1 VAHRG
6 AGGRCRGAAP
16 SDVGEVEERGRAS
29 GGGGGRMNRG
39 RLGGLIAGSRASQ
52 PAQGG
57 GRGASDGPRTR
68 RRAGQRG
75 GGGGEGRQGE
85 KKEKERFFFLFSL
98 LIHFSNLCF

>member
-75 GGGGEGRQGE
+75 GGGGERGARGRKRR
-85 KKEKERFFFLFSL
+85 KKGFFSYFPF
-98 LIHFSNLCF
+98 